1 MTDLLTCSPN
11 HYNKPNFPSRNRGL
25 GISLIN
31 LLTNESRGLLG
42 FLKILLRILLSFCTT
57 LNIDKIIFTKISST
71 HHLQNFVEIEE
82 FLYVTKYP
90 LLWFL
95 ILVSLKRN
103 LYKLWPIDGKTEMPH
118 LTIPISLT
126 LHVTGTVTVGQQP
139 LGTVV
144 LLVLYPVGGEVSD
157 PQ

>member
-1 MTDLLTCSPN
+1 
-11 HYNKPNFPSRNRGL
+11 
-25 GISLIN
+25 
-31 LLTNESRGLLG
+31 
-42 FLKILLRILLSFCTT
+42 
-57 LNIDKIIFTKISST
+57 
-71 HHLQNFVEIEE
+71 
-82 FLYVTKYP
+82 
-90 LLWFL
+90 
-95 ILVSLKRN
+95 
-103 LYKLWPIDGKTEMPH
+103 MPH